1 MENKISIAL
10 VNSATTLL
18 GVILGT
24 VITWYLTSYSDKEL
38 WQLGD
43 LSKQKNE
50 IIQKRIDIIEKASIL
65 LNSTQTIVDVNKYL
79 GVQAQFS
86 NEAAKCASEPKKYDM
101 TLIQC
106 KQLIDINESFKQ
118 SKLKTD
124 MKAQFGWLVQV
135 SGIYFGPQTSEYAMR
150 LSKLPK
156 WWEADLKLFQ
166 GFIDTM
172 KEELYYF
179 KNHPS
184 A

>member
-86 NEAAKCASEPKKYDM
+86 NEAAKCASEPKNM
-101 TLIQC
+101 I
-106 KQLIDINESFKQ
+106 
-118 SKLKTD
+118 
-124 MKAQFGWLVQV
+124 
-135 SGIYFGPQTSEYAMR
+135 
-150 LSKLPK
+150 
-156 WWEADLKLFQ
+156 
-166 GFIDTM
+166 
-172 KEELYYF
+172 
-179 KNHPS
+179 
-184 A
+184 